1 MPRAIWVSLLLVGC
15 GIERAPGPAPD
26 LSAAAL
32 VPPLDSAGNYRDS
45 ILVGGRWRAFL
56 VHTPAGAVP
65 EVYVPL
71 LLAFHGGGG
80 TSDNVRTMTH
90 LDAVADHRGFLVVFP
105 QAVGS
110 WVDGGGDTPPPDQVV
125 DDVAFVAALLDTL
138 AARHRILPDRVFAT
152 GISSGGFFTERLACD
167 LSGRIAAVASVAA
180 TMSDSVFLRC
190 NPPRAVPFALIH
202 GTDDHWVPYAGGAVR
217 LVANYVAM
225 SADSAIAFWVRHN
238 ACTGVT
244 QVVYEPNRA
253 VFDGTLVRRE
263 TTGACRDN
271 ATVVLYA
278 VEGGGHT
285 WPGGTIDPIL
295 AWLLDLGLT
304 SRDID
309 AGETMWDFFSQHPMP
324 GGGGSGGGGG
334 GHRR

>member
-1 MPRAIWVSLLLVGC
+1 MPRAIWVVSLLLIGC

-26 LSAAAL
+26 PLAAAL

-45 ILVGGRWRAFL
+45 IFVAGRWRTFL
-56 VHTPAGAVP
+56 VHVPAGAVP

-80 TSDNVRTMTH
+80 SSDNLRAMSH

-105 QAVGS
+105 QALGS
-110 WVDGGGDTPPPDQVV
+110 WADGGGDTPPPEQVV

-138 AARHRILPDRVFAT
+138 ATRHRILLERVFAT
-152 GISSGGFFTERLACD
+152 GISSGGFFAERLACD
-167 LSGRIAAVASVAA
+167 LSGRVAAVASVAA
-180 TMSDSVFLRC
+180 TMSDSLFLRC
-190 NPPRAVPFALIH
+190 DPPRAVPFVLIH
-202 GTDDHWVPYAGGAVR
+202 GTDDHWVPYAGGAVT
-217 LVANYVAM
+217 LVPNYVAM
-225 SADSAIAFWVRHN
+225 AVDSAIAFWVRHN
-238 ACTGVT
+238 GCTGVT
-244 QVVYEPNRA
+244 AVVYEPNRA
-253 VFDGTLVRRE
+253 LFDGTLVRRE
-263 TTGACRDN
+263 TTGACPDN

-295 AWLLDLGLT
+295 AWLLGLT

-324 GGGGSGGGGG
+324 GGGGDGGGRDG
-334 GHRR
+334 RRR